1 MLGTHQDGGIGV
13 FLKTKKERQENCG
26 DKYLPFLYMMTR
38 YKSFFD
44 LKRRKNKMSSM
55 LNVSNVNNKSE
66 EFRIK
71 DIEML
76 VDSEEQNW
84 FKRAHV

>member
-1 MLGTHQDGGIGV
+1 
-13 FLKTKKERQENCG
+13 
-26 DKYLPFLYMMTR
+26 
-38 YKSFFD
+38 
-44 LKRRKNKMSSM
+44 MSSM